1 MKCKDQEKIIDKYGK
16 ACAFWVQHQGVLG
29 VVVGGWVGAS
39 NTEWRDCAF
48 ELLRVLV
55 FTFNLKVFFPLS
67 QVLAA
72 LGIEYFEN
80 ILPEIIRNCSHQKAS
95 VRDGHLALFRVS
107 TCLF

>member
-1 MKCKDQEKIIDKYGK
+1 MGGSEPVIQNGET
-16 ACAFWVQHQGVLG
+16 AF
-29 VVVGGWVGAS
+29 
-39 NTEWRDCAF
+39 D
-48 ELLRVLV
+48 LLRVLV
-55 FTFNLKVFFPLS
+55 FTFNLQVFSPLS

-107 TCLF
+107 TYIF